1 MTHPNADVIRSG
13 YEAFGRGDIPAV
25 LAVFNDDIV
34 WHVGGRNLVSGD
46 YHGHDGVIAFFT
58 KLMEVSGGTFKLD
71 VHDITASDGHQIAIV
86 DLTAERDGRPYEGNS
101 VHVWHL
107 ADGKVA
113 EFRAI
118 PVDPYLDDEFWS

>member
-1 MTHPNADVIRSG
+1 MTHPDAELIRRG
-13 YEAFGRGDIPAV
+13 YEAFGRGEIPAV
-25 LAVFNDDIV
+25 LAQFNDDIV

-46 YHGHDGVIAFFT
+46 YHGHDGVVAFFT
-58 KLMEVSGGTFKLD
+58 KLMELSAGTFELN
-71 VHDITASDGHQIAIV
+71 VHDITASDGHVIAIV
-86 DLTAERDGRPYEGNS
+86 DLSARRDGRPWENNG

-118 PVDPYLDDEFWS
+118 AVDPYLDDEFWS

>member
-1 MTHPNADVIRSG
+1 MTHPNAELIRGG

-25 LAVFNDDIV
+25 LAQFNDDIV
-34 WHVGGRNLVSGD
+34 WHVAGRNLLSGD

-58 KLMEVSGGTFKLD
+58 ELMELSGGTFNLS
-71 VHDITASDGHQIAIV
+71 VHDITASDGHVIAIV
-86 DLTAERDGRPYEGNS
+86 DLTAERDGKPWANNG

-107 ADGKVA
+107 ANGKVA

-118 PVDPYLDDEFWS
+118 AIDPYLDDEFWS

>member
-1 MTHPNADVIRSG
+1 MTHPNAELVRSG

-25 LAVFNDDIV
+25 LALFVDDIV

-58 KLMEVSGGTFKLD
+58 KLMELSAGTFKLA
-71 VHDITASDGHQIAIV
+71 VHDITASDGHVIAIV
-86 DLTAERDGRPYEGNS
+86 DLTAERDGKPWENNGI
-101 VHVWHL
+101 HVWHV

-113 EFRAI
+113 EFRSV
-118 PVDPYLDDEFWS
+118 PVDPYLDDGFWS

>member
-1 MTHPNADVIRSG
+1 MTHPDAELIRSG

-25 LAVFNDDIV
+25 LASFADDIV

-71 VHDITASDGHQIAIV
+71 VHDITASDGHVMAIV
-86 DLTAERDGRPYEGNS
+86 DLMAERDGRPYEGNG

-118 PVDPYLDDEFWS
+118 AVDPYADDEFWS